1 MRRMK
6 IDHVIFAC
14 TLLLL
19 GFVVGVVL
27 WNVAAQMGHYETALT
42 QELNSQ
48 APSKVFLISA
58 NRALDF
64 VLIRSAALIFG
75 VTLTL
80 LGALYLFKVF
90 DTPFDLSAGG
100 AEKLNLS
107 FKTSSPGLVMITLGV
122 VLVISTVY
130 ARSTVSYNYEAVPGR
145 VRETASSAPGDQTRA
160 APATS
165 DSKVGGE

>member
-1 MRRMK
+1 MRRLK

-27 WNVAAQMGHYETALT
+27 WNVAAQVGHYEAALT

-90 DTPFDLSAGG
+90 DAPFDLSAGG
-100 AEKLNLS
+100 VEKLNLS
-107 FKTSSPGLVMITLGV
+107 LKTSSPGLVMITLGV

-130 ARSTVSYNYEAVPGR
+130 ARSTVSYNYETAPGR
-145 VRETASSAPGDQTRA
+145 VRETASSAPRDQTRA
-160 APATS
+160 APATP
-165 DSKVGGE
+165 DSKVEGE